1 MAQDF
6 ESTFQVDIMSG
17 SFTTLLTSDSDDAII
32 GLRFA
37 NKHSGSVT
45 VDAKIVSASVSYH
58 IIKEAP
64 VPSGG
69 SLELIDGGSK
79 VVIQSGSILSARTS
93 KTGSVDTIV
102 SYIDTISE

>member
-6 ESTFQVDIMSG
+6 ESTFQADITSG

-45 VDAKIVSASVSYH
+45 IDAKIVSASVSYH

-64 VPSGG
+64 VPNGG

-79 VVIQSGSILSARTS
+79 VVLMSGDAVKAYASAASSVDIITS
-93 KTGSVDTIV
+93 VVDTI
-102 SYIDTISE
+102 SA

>member
-6 ESTFQVDIMSG
+6 ESTFQANIMTG
-17 SFTTLLTSDSDDAII
+17 SYTTLLNSDSDDAII

-58 IIKEAP
+58 VIKEAP
-64 VPSGG
+64 LPAGG

-79 VVIQSGSILSARTS
+79 VVIQSGSILFARTS